1 MRCRKNGFGKMKQ
14 ISTNVG
20 RQARKHN
27 LDFIKGLSILF
38 VVITHYSW
46 NNTQRLTMF
55 FLFWIDMAV
64 PIFMIIS
71 GFLFSISYHKNEC
84 ATLKECFRIKDILKR
99 IIRFTVPY
107 LMMTIAEQ
115 LSLFLIFDKLT
126 SIKEMVRNFVSG
138 GIGPGS
144 YYYPILLQFII
155 IMPLIYFFI
164 NKFDYKGL
172 LGCVS
177 VNLIFEIVKSG
188 LFISEGAYRLLIFR
202 YITVI
207 AFGCYFAIGKNQ
219 LKAGL
224 KLSMLFFGVI
234 YIIVFQYFGYT
245 PFFMKY
251 WTGTSMFACMY
262 IIPIVSLLIRCDRI
276 KFAPI
281 ELLGRASYNIFL
293 SQMVFYAFFAD
304 LIYSVLNNM
313 FLQLL
318 ISILICVLSGVG
330 FYFLETPFTRK
341 LIRVLNLS

>member
-1 MRCRKNGFGKMKQ
+1 MNQ
-14 ISTNVG
+14 VSTYID
-20 RQARKHN
+20 RTRKHN

-38 VVITHYSW
+38 VIITHYSW
-46 NNTQRLTMF
+46 NINQRLSMLF
-55 FLFWIDMAV
+55 PFWIDMAV
-64 PIFMIIS
+64 PMFMIIS
-71 GFLFSISYHKNEC
+71 GYLFALSYQKKGC
-84 ATLKECFRIKDILKR
+84 VTVIKCFRINLILKR
-99 IIRFTVPY
+99 VIRFTVPY
-107 LMMTIAEQ
+107 LMMTLIEQ
-115 LSLFLIFDKLT
+115 LSLLLYFDKPIR
-126 SIKEMVRNFVSG
+126 IKDIVRTVASG
-138 GIGPGS
+138 GVGPGS

-155 IMPLIYFFI
+155 IMPLIFFLI
-164 NKFDYKGL
+164 YKFDYKGL

-177 VNLIFEIVKSG
+177 ANLFFEIVKSG

-276 KFAPI
+276 KLAPI

>member
-1 MRCRKNGFGKMKQ
+1 MNQ
-14 ISTNVG
+14 VSTYID
-20 RQARKHN
+20 RTRKHN

-38 VVITHYSW
+38 VIITHYSW
-46 NNTQRLTMF
+46 NINQRLSMLF
-55 FLFWIDMAV
+55 PFWIDMAV
-64 PIFMIIS
+64 PMFMIIS
-71 GFLFSISYHKNEC
+71 GYLFALSYQKKGC
-84 ATLKECFRIKDILKR
+84 VTVIKCFRINEILKR
-99 IIRFTVPY
+99 VIRFTVPY
-107 LMMTIAEQ
+107 LMMTLIEQ
-115 LSLFLIFDKLT
+115 LSLLLYFDKPIR
-126 SIKEMVRNFVSG
+126 IKDIVRTVASG
-138 GIGPGS
+138 GVGPGS

-155 IMPLIYFFI
+155 IMPLIFFLI
-164 NKFDYKGL
+164 YKFDYKGL

-177 VNLIFEIVKSG
+177 ANLFFEIVKSG

-276 KFAPI
+276 KLAPI

-330 FYFLETPFTRK
+330 LYFLETPFTRK